1 MRLLRFAL
9 LLAAGHVV
17 FVGGADTHLSL
28 SAAIAHNATLP
39 AKSRSVVKAARCVR
53 VLQPR
58 FWAVALGMVCVG
70 LLNFGATRIN
80 TLAARLRDIARRS
93 VRSRIGRG
101 TRRRVNKRVYR
112 HHLKQQQQQQI
123 FGHCAIKNRAATF
136 FSNLLWACFMPI

>member
-9 LLAAGHVV
+9 LLAASHVV

-53 VLQPR
+53 VSPPR

-80 TLAARLRDIARRS
+80 TLAARLRGIARRS

-101 TRRRVNKRVYR
+101 TRRRVNKRGYH
-112 HHLKQQQQQQI
+112 HHLMKQHQQ
-123 FGHCAIKNRAATF
+123 
-136 FSNLLWACFMPI
+136 